1 MTLTIYQTN
10 DLHSNFENIARIAA
24 YIKDHRKK
32 EDLFLDCGDLCDLKD
47 ITVQGTRGIGA
58 VRILKHVGV
67 DAMAVGNNEID
78 LENKSL
84 VKCAGEDIKMLSC
97 NITDNDKNP
106 LDGITGSVI
115 FNRCGVRFLV
125 IGISPY
131 YSKSLKPGKYN
142 VFFQMGNLSTND
154 PITQINDEI
163 KRNKGQYD
171 FCILLSHSGIN
182 V

>member
-58 VRILKHVGV
+58 VRILKHAGV

-84 VKCAGEDIKMLSC
+84 VKCW
-97 NITDNDKNP
+97 
-106 LDGITGSVI
+106 
-115 FNRCGVRFLV
+115 
-125 IGISPY
+125 
-131 YSKSLKPGKYN
+131 
-142 VFFQMGNLSTND
+142 
-154 PITQINDEI
+154 
-163 KRNKGQYD
+163 
-171 FCILLSHSGIN
+171 
-182 V
+182 

>member
-58 VRILKHVGV
+58 VRILKHAGV

-78 LENKSL
+78 SRHRYITILQQIIKAWQIQCFFSNGKSFH
-84 VKCAGEDIKMLSC
+84 ERSHY
-97 NITDNDKNP
+97 TDK
-106 LDGITGSVI
+106 
-115 FNRCGVRFLV
+115 
-125 IGISPY
+125 
-131 YSKSLKPGKYN
+131 
-142 VFFQMGNLSTND
+142 
-154 PITQINDEI
+154 
-163 KRNKGQYD
+163 
-171 FCILLSHSGIN
+171 
-182 V
+182 